1 MEEFAWGDVNLRLLK
16 KGDIIQFERRGYY
29 ICDAISSLSC
39 DASCED
45 SYLTLIEIP
54 DGRGR

>member
-1 MEEFAWGDVNLRLLK
+1 MEELAWGDVNLRMLK

-29 ICDAISSLSC
+29 ICDTVSSS
-39 DASCED
+39 SSNVSPED
-45 SYLTLIEIP
+45 SYMTLIEIP